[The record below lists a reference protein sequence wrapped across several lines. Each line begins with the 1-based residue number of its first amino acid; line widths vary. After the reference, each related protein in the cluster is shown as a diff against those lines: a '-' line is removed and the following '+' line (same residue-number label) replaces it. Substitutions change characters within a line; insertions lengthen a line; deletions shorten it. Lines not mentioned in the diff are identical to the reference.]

1 MFRHATN
8 LSGKLLLPFPR
19 AYMLDDAV
27 AKGDVVALVRH
38 GEATTVTN
46 QYFNIMIRSL
56 LSVPLHLMHIERI
69 NSFHGLRVRG
79 PKPRIPQMS
88 AGYLRDWA
96 SSGRGK
102 YDRRL
107 RHTLKIWR

>member
-69 NSFHGLRVRG
+69 NSLHGLRVRG
-79 PKPRIPQMS
+79 PKPRIPADVEQ
-88 AGYLRDWA
+88 D
-96 SSGRGK
+96 
-102 YDRRL
+102 
-107 RHTLKIWR
+107 I